1 MKGLTIS
8 FPDVDEWAAALK
20 GEEEVQKFCQ
30 AERTGLL
37 TADPEALTKS
47 LLATLL
53 PEVDKKAVL
62 EDENTGND
70 IVTSIKEALRVSC
83 DGWVDDDLAFLQPCK
98 HQPSLPLRNPV
109 FHVLEFSRMQHF
121 QTRSRCSHI
130 LGGFDLS
137 EIKVPVFLYQGSED
151 LMVPLAHG
159 QWQADHLPKD
169 KVKARLLEGEG
180 HISIVSGY
188 LEEMLDNLLAVAR
201 E

>member
-1 MKGLTIS
+1 MKRLTTS
-8 FPDVDEWAAALK
+8 FLDIDEWAAALK

-83 DGWVDDDLAFLQPCK
+83 DGWVDDDLAFLQHCK
-98 HQPSLPLRNPV
+98 HQPPP
-109 FHVLEFSRMQHF
+109 F
-121 QTRSRCSHI
+121 TDRCLSCFGISQNAI
-130 LGGFDLS
+130 LYD
-137 EIKVPVFLYQGSED
+137 PQ
-151 LMVPLAHG
+151 
-159 QWQADHLPKD
+159 QATNT
-169 KVKARLLEGEG
+169 
-180 HISIVSGY
+180 Y
-188 LEEMLDNLLAVAR
+188 
-201 E
+201 